1 MNFKLR
7 ACPLAVLLLLA
18 VSVCQTTLNAQ
29 ETIVAIRH
37 AEKAAGGLGQISCRG
52 LNRALAL
59 HEILVN
65 RFGTPDA
72 IYAPDPAVGV
82 HDGSKNLYSYVRPLT
97 TIEPTA
103 IALGM
108 AVNAQIGYSDI
119 ATLQSVLTA
128 PANAHALIFV
138 AWEHDKL
145 NEFARQILKSYGNDP
160 RLVPDWPMGDYDRI
174 YVFKITRNS
183 GRPELTF
190 KVEHENLDESLGD
203 ECPGPAR

>member
-1 MNFKLR
+1 MNFKFKV
-7 ACPLAVLLLLA
+7 CPSAVLLLLMM
-18 VSVCQTTLNAQ
+18 SVCRTTLNAQ

-37 AEKAAGGLGQISCRG
+37 AEKAVGGLGQISCKG

-59 HEILVN
+59 REILVN

-82 HDGSKNLYSYVRPLT
+82 SDGSKNLYSYVRPLI

-108 AVNAQIGYSDI
+108 PVNAQIGYSDI
-119 ATLQSVLTA
+119 STLQSVLTA

-145 NEFARQILKSYGNDP
+145 NEFARQMLKSYGNDP
-160 RLVPDWPMGDYDRI
+160 RLVPDWQMGDYDRI
-174 YVFKITRNS
+174 YIFKITQKA

-190 KVEHENLDESLGD
+190 KIEHENLDGSLSD
-203 ECPGPAR
+203 ACPSPAK